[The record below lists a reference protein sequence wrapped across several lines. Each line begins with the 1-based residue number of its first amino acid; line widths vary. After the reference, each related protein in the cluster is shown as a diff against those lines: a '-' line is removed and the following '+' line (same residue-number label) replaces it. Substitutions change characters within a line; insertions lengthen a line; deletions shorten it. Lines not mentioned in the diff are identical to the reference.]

1 MRKLKNVLYI
11 TTPEAYLAR
20 EDEDLLV
27 CLPEDRKVRIP
38 IINLASVV
46 QMGYPGASSA
56 ALALC
61 MEHGV
66 CVSFLQPSGRFLA
79 RVEGAQSGSVLL
91 RKCQYR
97 LSEDRI
103 ASAKMASQFVSA
115 KVLNCRTVLRRG
127 VRDHAEKLEKDTVTD
142 AGQTL
147 LRLAKTAAL
156 QVDGGQ
162 LRGVEGEAARH
173 YFGVFDELILENK
186 QEFSMNGRNR
196 RPPLDRINCLLSFC
210 YMLLEHDCRG
220 ALESVGLDPQV
231 GFLHRDRPGRA
242 SLALDLMEELRPVMA
257 DRNALTLINRKQIT
271 PKDFVIQAD
280 GAVLLT
286 SDGKKTVID
295 NWQKRKQEELM
306 HPYLEEKIQFGLLPF
321 AQAQLLAGAIRTQS
335 SDYPAFVW
343 R

>member
-1 MRKLKNVLYI
+1 MRKLKNVLYV

-20 EDEDLLV
+20 EGEDLLV
-27 CLPEDRKVRIP
+27 CLPEDRKVRVP
-38 IINLASVV
+38 AINLASVV
-46 QMGYPGASSA
+46 QMGYPGASPA

-61 MEHGV
+61 MEHGI
-66 CVSFLQPSGRFLA
+66 CVSFLQPSGKFLA

-97 LSEDRI
+97 ISEDKTTSAKI
-103 ASAKMASQFVSA
+103 ANQFASAKI
-115 KVLNCRTVLRRG
+115 LNCRTVLRRG
-127 VRDHAEKLEKDTVTD
+127 MRDHAEKLEATAVSN
-142 AGQTL
+142 AEQTL
-147 LRLAKTAAL
+147 FRLAKNAAL
-156 QVDGGQ
+156 QLDGDR
-162 LRGVEGEAARH
+162 LRGIEGEAAKH
-173 YFGVFDELILENK
+173 YFDVFDELVLENK
-186 QEFSMNGRNR
+186 QAFSMNGRNR

-210 YMLLEHDCRG
+210 YTLLEHDCRG

-257 DRNALTLINRKQIT
+257 DRNALTLINRKQIV

-286 SDGKKTVID
+286 SDARKTIID
-295 NWQKRKQEELM
+295 NWQKRKQEELT

-321 AQAQLLAGAIRTQS
+321 VQAQLLAGAIRTQS
-335 SDYPAFVW
+335 LDYPAFVW